1 MNKKSAA
8 AMTAAAVW
16 MTFCPIPSFA
26 GKAADVERYCAML
39 ISKDDNERETA
50 VAELAKI
57 GGPAVPAVLAAL
69 DDKEGYLGRVGAARV
84 LGRIRDARAVKPL
97 VAALSDDY
105 LFVRQEA
112 SLALVAIGGKAP
124 VDEILGAIDQGN
136 DNFLEAAAAT
146 LGLLHDRRALPA
158 LEKLSRHQNADVAK
172 AASAAIRE
180 IQ

>member
-1 MNKKSAA
+1 MNQKSAA
-8 AMTAAAVW
+8 AVMIAAVL
-16 MTFCPIPSFA
+16 MTVFPVPSFA
-26 GKAADVERYCAML
+26 GNATDAERYCAML

-69 DDKEGYLGRVGAARV
+69 DHKEGYLSRVGAARV
-84 LGRIRDARAVKPL
+84 LGRIRDGRAVKPL

-124 VDEILGAIDQGN
+124 VDGILGAIDQGN
-136 DNFLEAAAAT
+136 DSFLEAAAAT
-146 LGLLHDRRALPA
+146 LGLLHDRRALPV

-172 AASAAIRE
+172 AASAAIR
-180 IQ
+180 QFQ